1 VAPLASVI
9 VPTLNGA
16 HLLPECL
23 DSLMRQSYANVEI
36 IVADG
41 ASTDGTPSLL
51 ASAYPSAR
59 LLRLRRNA
67 GFSGNV
73 NAGFRAARGE
83 VLCLLNNDAQAE
95 PDWVAICVDTLST
108 RPAIGSVASKVLFSD
123 RRTINSAG
131 DLFCRDGAARQRGAG
146 QPDGKA
152 WNEPGPVFG
161 AMGGAAA
168 YRRAMLA
175 DTGLLDEAFFMYLE
189 DVDLAFRAQL
199 LGWTCHY
206 QPLARVYHRGSATG
220 GGALASFYNGRNLI
234 RLLAKDLPTGLVA
247 RMLPDILR
255 YQARR
260 AAEALRAWRGSAARA
275 TLRGQLSGL
284 VSLPR
289 HLADRPPIQRRRRI
303 SDESIY
309 ALLSPSPSPTP
320 GAV

>member
-1 VAPLASVI
+1 VI

-23 DSLMRQSYANVEI
+23 DSLLTQSYARVEI

-41 ASTDGTPSLL
+41 ASTDATPALL

-95 PDWVAICVDTLST
+95 PDWVAHCVETLLAQ
-108 RPAIGSVASKVLFSD
+108 PAIGSVASKVLFSD

-131 DLFCRDGAARQRGAG
+131 DLFCRDGAARQRGVG
-146 QPDGKA
+146 QPDGPA
-152 WNEPGPVFG
+152 WDAPGPVFG

-199 LGWTCHY
+199 LGWACAY

-234 RLLAKDLPTGLVA
+234 RLLAKDLPTSLIG
-247 RMLPDILR
+247 RMLPEILR
-255 YQARR
+255 FQARR
-260 AAEALRAWRGSAARA
+260 AAEAASAWRGAAARA
-275 TLRGQLSGL
+275 TLRGQVSGL
-284 VSLPR
+284 LGLPA
-289 HLADRPPIQRRRRI
+289 HLAARLPIQRRRRI
-303 SDESIY
+303 SDDTLF
-309 ALLSPSPSPTP
+309 ALFSPSPSPSPT
-320 GAV
+320 

>member
-16 HLLPECL
+16 HLLEECL
-23 DSLMRQSYANVEI
+23 DSLMRQSYERLEV

-41 ASTDGTPSLL
+41 ASTDATHALL
-51 ASAYPSAR
+51 ASAYTSVR
-59 LLRLRRNA
+59 LLRLPRNA

-73 NAGFRAARGE
+73 NAGLRAARGE

-95 PDWVAICVDTLST
+95 PDWVAICVETLSA
-108 RPAIGSVASKVLFSD
+108 RPLLGSVASKVLFSD
-123 RRTINSAG
+123 RLTINSAG

-146 QPDGKA
+146 QPDGRA
-152 WNEPGPVFG
+152 WNDPGPVFG
-161 AMGGAAA
+161 ATGGAAA

-199 LGWTCHY
+199 LGWGCQY
-206 QPLARVYHRGSATG
+206 QPLARVYHRGGATG
-220 GGALASFYNGRNLI
+220 GGELESFYNGRNLI
-234 RLLAKDLPTGLVA
+234 RLLAKDLPSRLVR

-260 AAEALRAWRGSAARA
+260 ALGALGAWRGTAARA
-275 TLRGQLSGL
+275 TLRGQISGL
-284 VSLPR
+284 AGLPGY
-289 HLADRPPIQRRRRI
+289 LADRPPIQRRRRI
-303 SDESIY
+303 ADEALY
-309 ALLSPSPSPTP
+309 ALFSSIP
-320 GAV
+320 GAA

>member
-1 VAPLASVI
+1 
-9 VPTLNGA
+9 
-16 HLLPECL
+16 
-23 DSLMRQSYANVEI
+23 
-36 IVADG
+36 
-41 ASTDGTPSLL
+41 
-51 ASAYPSAR
+51 
-59 LLRLRRNA
+59 
-67 GFSGNV
+67 
-73 NAGFRAARGE
+73 
-83 VLCLLNNDAQAE
+83 
-95 PDWVAICVDTLST
+95 
-108 RPAIGSVASKVLFSD
+108 
-123 RRTINSAG
+123 
-131 DLFCRDGAARQRGAG
+131 
-146 QPDGKA
+146 
-152 WNEPGPVFG
+152 
-161 AMGGAAA
+161 MGGAAA

-234 RLLAKDLPTGLVA
+234 RLLAKDLPSGLVA
-247 RMLPDILR
+247 AMLPDILR

-284 VSLPR
+284 ASLPR

-303 SDESIY
+303 SDASVYE
-309 ALLSPSPSPTP
+309 LLSPSPSPTP